1 MFNSSLISQ
10 PFDEYRKLNGFK
22 RALGDNLGERNATS
36 FLAPLNVEGLPEQVD
51 WRDKGLVTAVKNQVQ
66 NFVCLLIIG

>member
-1 MFNSSLISQ
+1 MLLNSLISQ

-22 RALGDNLGERNATS
+22 RALGDNLGQRNATS

-51 WRDKGLVTAVKNQVQ
+51 WRDKGLVIAVKNQVKIS
-66 NFVCLLIIG
+66 FFLLIMG